1 MVQTGNGHP
10 FYHCNKRAVHKST
23 RFWAHKIWSPFEVFF
38 FILRMTLTHTKSGD
52 YFTSFWFISVHFLI
66 APTQGVHKI
75 RIILHVSRMTAD
87 IDLRFGRIFH
97 EQKQVHFLRLMTP
110 PPLRLPSL
118 SQGSGGNFRIFHK
131 HHFSVIPHQ
140 KNDTED
146 DFSL

>member
-1 MVQTGNGHP
+1 MGTHFTIVTKEPCTNPPVFGPTKFGV
-10 FYHCNKRAVHKST
+10 RL
-23 RFWAHKIWSPFEVFF
+23 RFFF